1 MLYLLKSLSDNKNMC
16 LTDNSN
22 WDNKGTSHHCHL
34 CFCFWKRFLHFS
46 IVLAERMLVFTLC
59 LYLWSWLSSIHGLE
73 FRYHNS
79 VEMEQYLKDINRTYP
94 EITHLHSIG
103 QSVEGKT
110 TVVQHFFDNIFLY
123 LSSVS

>member
-1 MLYLLKSLSDNKNMC
+1 MLYLLKSLNDIKNMWYFC
-16 LTDNSN
+16 LTDISN
-22 WDNKGTSHHCHL
+22 WDNKSTSHHCHL
-34 CFCFWKRFLHFS
+34 YFRFWKRFLHFS

-79 VEMEQYLKDINRTYP
+79 VEMEQYLKDISRTYP

-110 TVVQHFFDNIFLY
+110 TVVQH
-123 LSSVS
+123 